1 MFGSMERLEEGK
13 KVRGKNHFPLFGTL
27 SERKERGKKEELRWA
42 PYSKNFPSNYEQK
55 VGNDDV
61 M

>member
-1 MFGSMERLEEGK
+1 
-13 KVRGKNHFPLFGTL
+13 L